1 VEYVGTKFVRV
12 TGRQDANIPTEK
24 VGALIEQF
32 YAIDY
37 FSLKDSYKS
46 REFQA
51 VDTKTGK
58 KTTFHEAIS
67 DMPTEY
73 TSISVD
79 GRTKKIEDYYF
90 APSELKRIEEMIDE
104 VAGTKKWVFTDA
116 ETLKTLIQSGW
127 DIGKLGQDYLNKAVN
142 WKDAELVRILLAAG
156 VNVNDPSKAGWPILF
171 QAAAR
176 PGNAEV
182 LKVLIQAGANV
193 NVTNEV
199 GTTALHLSARSGDP
213 EGLKVLIL
221 AGAKLDAQTS
231 YGGTALMEAVL
242 AGKPEN
248 LRILLAAGA
257 SPALR
262 NREARSVLDYAEKWM
277 QIDPERGGFDVNPE
291 EHAATRLQMVNAL
304 KQAGAT
310 K

>member
-1 VEYVGTKFVRV
+1 
-12 TGRQDANIPTEK
+12 
-24 VGALIEQF
+24 
-32 YAIDY
+32 
-37 FSLKDSYKS
+37 
-46 REFQA
+46 
-51 VDTKTGK
+51 
-58 KTTFHEAIS
+58 
-67 DMPTEY
+67 
-73 TSISVD
+73 
-79 GRTKKIEDYYF
+79 
-90 APSELKRIEEMIDE
+90 LKRIEELIDE

-127 DIGKLGQDYLNKAVN
+127 DLGKFGQDYLSKAVN

-156 VNVNDPSKAGWPILF
+156 VNVNDPNKAAWPILF

-193 NVTNEV
+193 NITNNEV
-199 GTTALHLSARSGDP
+199 GTTALHLSAKSGDP
-213 EGLKVLIL
+213 EGLKVLIF

-242 AGKPEN
+242 AGRPEN

-257 SPALR
+257 SLALR
-262 NREARSVLDYAEKWM
+262 NREARSALDYAEKWM
-277 QIDPERGGFDVNPE
+277 QIDPERGGFDFNIK
-291 EHAATRLQMVNAL
+291 EHAATRLEMVNAL
-304 KQAGAT
+304 KQAGAP